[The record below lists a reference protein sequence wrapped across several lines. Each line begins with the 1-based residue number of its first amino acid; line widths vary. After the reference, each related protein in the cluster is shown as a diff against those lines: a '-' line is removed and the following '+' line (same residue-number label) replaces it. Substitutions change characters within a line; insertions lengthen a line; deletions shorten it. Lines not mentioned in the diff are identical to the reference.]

1 MKCRKCNK
9 PLKENTD
16 GNNRYF
22 KGHLLIEEII
32 QQEHKD
38 FMEVLRRLFGDEK

>member
-9 PLKENTD
+9 PLKEDTE
-16 GNNRYF
+16 GNKRYCQ
-22 KGHLLIEEII
+22 GHLLIEQIV

-38 FMEVLRRLFGDEK
+38 LEESLRKFGDEE